1 MRKVNLENLKK
12 NKFFNCFESVVD
24 NVWNEKNIPCTFHMD
39 CEIDDYQGF
48 DFEGFKK
55 FIKNNIHAAEEKVNF
70 INNNKEKIGKVIMT
84 DNFLADIDETDIP
97 EMFVYEKPFKGNKKQ
112 NFLYLLEQWI
122 KCKGKE
128 YEDQGNVFYITYW
141 KTKVDFPIT
150 EEQFINSMNIHDFE
164 FLFDRNGSVKVTFEV
179 EFFPDYFNALRLA
192 ICLDEKNNLK
202 IVDIVDFD
210 LDENN
215 EDLEEDFF
223 DDENEKDFK
232 SLYEY
237 ILTLS
242 SSDIKEMVEN
252 SETEDEK
259 TFYLE
264 LEELIRN
271 FGKKN

>member
-1 MRKVNLENLKK
+1 
-12 NKFFNCFESVVD
+12 
-24 NVWNEKNIPCTFHMD
+24 MD

-55 FIKNNIHAAEEKVNF
+55 FIKNNIHAAEEKVKF
-70 INNNKEKIGKVIMT
+70 INNNKEKVGKAIIT
-84 DNFLADIDETDIP
+84 DNFLADIDETDMP

-150 EEQFINSMNIHDFE
+150 EAQFINSMSIHDFE

-179 EFFPDYFNALRLA
+179 EFFPDYFNSLRLA
-192 ICLDEKNNLK
+192 ISLDKNNNLK
-202 IVDIVDFD
+202 VVDIVDFD
-210 LDENN
+210 LDFDCELEN
-215 EDLEEDFF
+215 DDYEEK
-223 DDENEKDFK
+223 EYN

-237 ILTLS
+237 ILSLS
-242 SSDIKEMVEN
+242 SSDFQGMIEN
-252 SETEDEK
+252 AETEEEE
-259 TFYLE
+259 TFYAK
-264 LEELIRN
+264 LEELRDN
-271 FGKKN
+271 FGKKINH